1 MPWAAPSPCSCSA
14 ARARSGSRSCG
25 RCRRNGCAGWC
36 WPVGIAARLELVGKE
51 FAGGPAAGRAMQAG
65 GPGLPVPAVDVVAV
79 EIVAVDAVATDTHA
93 RIVDAVFDAGDIDV
107 TVLAVGHLGDQL
119 AMQAEPAL
127 AVRSAEANFVGPL
140 SLMLHVGRRLR
151 AQGHG
156 VLVVLSSVAGRQA
169 RPANFVYGAG
179 KAGLDLAAL
188 GLGDSLT
195 ASGARVVV
203 VRPGFVRT
211 RMTAHL
217 PTPPLAVGP
226 DDVARAVADGLRRR
240 RTVVYRPAR
249 RPPPVL
255 GADARAA
262 LGAPAAALL
271 RPGHPPAVLR

>member
-1 MPWAAPSPCSCSA
+1 A
-14 ARARSGSRSCG
+14 G
-25 RCRRNGCAGWC
+25 RD
-36 WPVGIAARLELVGKE
+36 PARLELVGKE
-51 FAGGPAAGRAMQAG
+51 FAGRPAAGRAAPAG
-65 GPGLPVPAVDVVAV
+65 GPGLPVPAVEV
-79 EIVAVDAVATDTHA
+79 VAVDAVATDTHA
-93 RIVDAVFDAGDIDV
+93 QIVDAVFDAGDIDV
-107 TVLAVGHLGDQL
+107 TVLAVGHLGDQV

-127 AVRSAEANFVGPL
+127 AVRAAEANFVGPL

-226 DDVARAVADGLRRR
+226 DDVARAVVDGIHRR
-240 RTVVYRPAR
+240 RTVVYSP
-249 RPPPVL
+249 
-255 GADARAA
+255 
-262 LGAPAAALL
+262 PAARLL
-271 RPGHPPAVLR
+271 SWGLTLAPRAVLRRLPF

>member
-1 MPWAAPSPCSCSA
+1 MIDAL
-14 ARARSGSRSCG
+14 G
-25 RCRRNGCAGWC
+25 RPQSVLLLGGTSEI
-36 WPVGIAARLELVGKE
+36 GIAIVRALPPERLRRLVLAGRDPARLEPVGKE

-65 GPGLPVPAVDVVAV
+65 GPGLTVPAVEVVAV
-79 EIVAVDAVATDTHA
+79 EVVAVDAVATDTHA
-93 RIVDAVFDAGDIDV
+93 QIVDAVFDAGDIDV
-107 TVLAVGHLGDQL
+107 TVLAVGHLGDQ
-119 AMQAEPAL
+119 AVMQAEPAL

-151 AQGHG
+151 TQGHG

-169 RPANFVYGAG
+169 RPANYVYGAG

-226 DDVARAVADGLRRR
+226 DDVARAVVDGIHRR
-240 RTVVYRPAR
+240 RTVVYSP
-249 RPPPVL
+249 
-255 GADARAA
+255 
-262 LGAPAAALL
+262 PAARLL
-271 RPGHPPAVLR
+271 SWGLTLAPRSVLRRLPF